1 MTERS
6 HGAMRPSLPQSYELP
21 AAIEPVRSRTEGRDA
36 AGRFVSGNPW
46 APGNR
51 WRQLIAEGLG
61 RHTQHDS
68 DVARDLSRRAY
79 RYFRSFL
86 RDLPIDSATTRSLT
100 AQRARAAALADFYGL
115 EAARLQLTSAEA
127 LKAAEAAA
135 KWCQRAERLAVTT
148 LDIAS
153 RLATA
158 ARAHGDDDLAASRR
172 VFQQQLAER
181 QAAARPALADATERK
196 DPSP

>member
-6 HGAMRPSLPQSYELP
+6 HGALRPSLPRAADLP
-21 AAIEPVRSRTEGRDA
+21 AAIEPAGTPPGTRDA
-36 AGRFVSGNPW
+36 AGRFLPGNPW
-46 APGNR
+46 ASGNR

-61 RHTQHDS
+61 RGMQHDS
-68 DVARDLSRRAY
+68 DTARELARRAH

-115 EAARLQLTSAEA
+115 EAARLELTSSEA
-127 LKAAEAAA
+127 LKAAEQAA

-148 LDIAS
+148 LDIAQ
-153 RLATA
+153 RLAVA
-158 ARAHGDDDLAASRR
+158 ARDHGGDDLAARR
-172 VFQQQLAER
+172 REFQRQLAER
-181 QAAARPALADATERK
+181 QAAAPVIDSTDPTET
-196 DPSP
+196 P